1 MLTVFEFFMKK
12 IMPIINQTNTSELEE
27 KLKIVVL
34 FQEQYNYSDLLTW
47 LLANYKIVLSYLC
60 NDQNLNINP
69 VLPDLNELFLD
80 TDLDDYRWG
89 PNFQYFVSVP
99 DPGCLYNHKGKF
111 SLQKQ
116 PDFFSS

>member
-1 MLTVFEFFMKK
+1 ML
-12 IMPIINQTNTSELEE
+12 ILNQTNTSELEE

-34 FQEQYNYSDLLTW
+34 FQERYDYPDLLTW
-47 LLANYKIVLSYLC
+47 FLSNDKIVLSYLYK
-60 NDQNLNINP
+60 DQNPMLQ
-69 VLPDLNELFLD
+69 DLKDLSLD

-99 DPGCLYNHKGKF
+99 DPGCLYNHKGIS

-116 PDFFSS
+116 PGLFSS

>member
-1 MLTVFEFFMKK
+1 
-12 IMPIINQTNTSELEE
+12 MPILNQTNTSELEE

-34 FQEQYNYSDLLTW
+34 FQERYDYPGLLTW
-47 LLANYKIVLSYLC
+47 LLSNDKIVLSYLYK
-60 NDQNLNINP
+60 DQNLNIDP
-69 VLPDLNELFLD
+69 MLEDLKDLSLD

-99 DPGCLYNHKGKF
+99 DPGCLYNHKGIS

-116 PDFFSS
+116 PGLFSS